1 MREIVQNELT
11 YFEVGVTDASGKLRT
26 GLVVDYEIH
35 KCSDNSLLVSG
46 TANEIGITGVYSF
59 SYTFTDIEEYRLH
72 WITPLTYDD
81 GFELLNVI
89 TPAIIATDFWNMAEA
104 SVTAGM
110 GLKVKTNLDATVA
123 TRATPADITTALT
136 AFGVSTLTVSQIWD
150 YLTATILTPGS
161 IGKLLVDNIDTKL
174 SDLPTL
180 FWSKVIDGTY
190 TADKVLKIMASI
202 LAGNTV
208 IVDTGNNTAIVT
220 FRNLDDTGDV
230 VKANMNNSERITMT
244 LTP

>member
-81 GFELLNVI
+81 GFELLNVVVPGI
-89 TPAIIATDFWNMAEA
+89 TI
-104 SVTAGM
+104 
-110 GLKVKTNLDATVA
+110 
-123 TRATPADITTALT
+123 ADIGTALT
-136 AFGVSTLTVSQIWD
+136 SYDSAKQATVKQDITNSQDIIINEINKV
-150 YLTATILTPGS
+150 ATP
-161 IGKLLVDNIDTKL
+161 
-174 SDLPTL
+174 
-180 FWSKVIDGTY
+180 
-190 TADKVLKIMASI
+190 
-202 LAGNTV
+202 
-208 IVDTGNNTAIVT
+208 
-220 FRNLDDTGDV
+220 V
-230 VKANMNNSERITMT
+230 VVPQEKQRPYNW
-244 LTP
+244 

>member
-1 MREIVQNELT
+1 MIAITQNVAINLECIVL
-11 YFEVGVTDASGKLRT
+11 SPLGKPVT
-26 GLVVDYEIH
+26 GLSIDYEIID
-35 KCSDNSLLVSG
+35 CSDESVLTSG
-46 TANEIGITGVYSF
+46 TATEGTGGYYYF
-59 SYTFTDIEEYRLH
+59 TYTFTAIAEYRLH
-72 WITPLTYDD
+72 WISPTNYED
-81 GFELLNVI
+81 GFELLNVVNMPVDVI
-89 TPAIIATDFWNMAEA
+89 SELNTSPEDVAVRLRNCSTPT
-104 SVTAGM
+104 
-110 GLKVKTNLDATVA
+110 
-123 TRATPADITTALT
+123 DITTSLT
-136 AFGVSTLTVSQIWD
+136 AFGVSTLTVAQVWD

-202 LAGNTV
+202 LAGKTV

-220 FRNLDDTGDV
+220 FRNLDNTSDV
-230 VKANMNNSERITMT
+230 IKANMNNSERITMT